1 MNFEGGFFL
10 ILGLVFIL
18 PALYGL
24 SQLVNWVV
32 GRKLIPLWLPVAL
45 IAIALVGGSTYLDSA
60 GVITPVKIVDKS
72 DVIRLRN
79 NGSWSRSLSVQ
90 VEYQAPGE
98 IGSTPITLRCD
109 ARTFDALREGQTVEA
124 RVLDL
129 GRIFKFARLKER
141 STFSFIT
148 ERFPRSPGGPW
159 REATAVVSEVT
170 HVTEYS
176 NRRDVTQL
184 RWPYDIVQLSFT
196 PDGKN
201 HPVLAVDEVEA
212 ASAPNLMKGQTVRIL
227 WPEDDPRS
235 AKIIGAR
242 PGAPWANWF
251 YNVGEII
258 AIGGLVI
265 VLIVL
270 AGAILR
276 RRRRR
281 GGAGNNARPHR
292 FTP

>member
-10 ILGLVFIL
+10 TLGLVFIV

-24 SQLVNWVV
+24 SRLVNWIA

-45 IAIALVGGSTYLDSA
+45 IAGALIGGSVYLDSA
-60 GVITPVKIVDKS
+60 GVVTPVKIISKS
-72 DVIRLRN
+72 DAIHLGR

-90 VEYQAPGE
+90 VEYRSPDE
-98 IGSTPITLRCD
+98 IGSTPIALRCD
-109 ARTFDALREGQTVEA
+109 ARTFDALREGQTVET

-129 GRIFKFARLKER
+129 GRIFKFARLKNR

-148 ERFPRSPGGPW
+148 ERFSRSPNGPW
-159 REATAVVSEVT
+159 REATAVISEVT

-184 RWPYDIVQLSFT
+184 RWPYDVVQLSFT
-196 PDGKN
+196 PDGRD
-201 HPVLAVDEVEA
+201 HPVIAVDVVEA

-235 AKIIGAR
+235 AKIVGAR
-242 PGAPWANWF
+242 PGAPWTNWF
-251 YNVGEII
+251 YNLGEII
-258 AIGGLVI
+258 AIGVAVI
-265 VLIVL
+265 VLAVL
-270 AGAILR
+270 LGSILR
-276 RRRRR
+276 RRGTLRWRRK
-281 GGAGNNARPHR
+281 
-292 FTP
+292 